1 MRIYISMLFL
11 ATALSS
17 FSQEVFLEGGLTTSN
32 FEFTNSNGQ
41 ELENLNSVRKGY
53 LSVGFSHEIST
64 EGLNVSVGASHN
76 SYGSVGSDDVL
87 GTFFEYDVDYLGINL
102 GFDYEL
108 FTFYDFTPFLKVNA
122 SYEFLLQGTQR
133 LNNQVFNL
141 KGVEE
146 FDDAGIFFRGGL
158 GVSYPISEKSTIY
171 VLYTYGQSLDLEDT
185 SPNSNEKLK
194 IYMNNI
200 GIGFTLSLPP
210 TKEKEIEEEIE
221 IEE

>member
-1 MRIYISMLFL
+1 MCIRD
-11 ATALSS
+11 
-17 FSQEVFLEGGLTTSN
+17 
-32 FEFTNSNGQ
+32 
-41 ELENLNSVRKGY
+41 R
-53 LSVGFSHEIST
+53 SVGFSHEIFT

-133 LNNQVFNL
+133 LNNQVFDL

-210 TKEKEIEEEIE
+210 KKEKEIEEEIE